1 MKKVLKWFGI
11 GIGGLVVLVVA
22 AGIALMLIVDKE
34 MIAAQMQKA
43 LNRQVA
49 IGGID
54 VSVFSVLSGIA
65 VKEVQ
70 ISNFKTLK
78 ELEALKGKPVAK
90 NDLFVGMKSFNFKVR
105 VMPLLSGKVE
115 LRELVL
121 YEPVI
126 NVARYKS
133 GLFNFSDL
141 VAPKQMTAEE
151 KAALLKKQQEE
162 AKKKAEEAKKKAA
175 EAKAPARP
183 FTADDLPVAI
193 NIGKVG
199 TQKGTLTFVDQGS
212 GQTVQIY
219 NLTAL
224 VYDIA
229 IDPKNL
235 AKENLAKLKV
245 EAGIKTVGKVTTG
258 SVDSFDIGLSV
269 NGTVK
274 PFDLK
279 SRQVN
284 PEIAVKAGSPY
295 GAMTGLQIFDKLNS
309 VEKLQKYCGK
319 FDFLSDTVKWK
330 DGFLNLWYKGGVAKI
345 SDGRINAGD
354 FLLKFSGTVN
364 TISKAVDMDMAMLVD
379 QKHAKSVRSG
389 VEKNAGTVL
398 KAAKLDKYLKP
409 GKVADAAMKPLLDR
423 EGRLDLG
430 YKVTGT
436 MSKPNAVL
444 VKPKLP
450 TMEEL
455 VKDASKD
462 LGDIAK
468 KQAEEA
474 AKDKAKD
481 IGKDAGKKAGKDL
494 KKLKKKLF

>member
-1 MKKVLKWFGI
+1 MKKILKWLGI
-11 GIGGLVVLVVA
+11 VIGGLVLLVVI
-22 AGIALMLIVDKE
+22 AGAVLIMIVDKE

-43 LNRQVA
+43 LNRQVT
-49 IGGID
+49 IGAID
-54 VSVFSVLSGIA
+54 VSIFSVLSGIE
-65 VKEVQ
+65 VKEVAV
-70 ISNFKTLK
+70 SNFKTPE
-78 ELEALKGKPVAK
+78 ELNALKGKPVAK
-90 NDLFVGMKSFNFKVR
+90 SDLFAGMKSFNFKVR
-105 VMPLLSGKVE
+105 ILPLISGKVE

-126 NVARYKS
+126 NVVRYKS

-141 VAPKQMTAEE
+141 VAPKKMTPQE
-151 KAALLKKQQEE
+151 KAELMKKQR
-162 AKKKAEEAKKKAA
+162 EEAKKKAA
-175 EAKAPARP
+175 EAKKPVKP
-183 FTADDLPVAI
+183 FTADDLPVAVS
-193 NIGKVG
+193 IGKVG

-212 GQTVQIY
+212 KQTLQVY

-224 VYDIA
+224 VYDIS

-235 AKENLAKLKV
+235 ANANLAKLKV
-245 EAGIKTVGKVTTG
+245 ETGVRTVGKMTTG

-279 SRQVN
+279 SRLVN

-295 GAMTGLQIFDKLNS
+295 GTMTGLQIFDKLNS

-319 FDFLSDTVKWK
+319 FDFLKDKVKWK

-354 FLLKFSGTVN
+354 FLLKFGGTVN
-364 TISKAVDMDMAMLVD
+364 TSSKAVDMDMEMLVD
-379 QKHAKSVRSG
+379 QKHARSVRSG
-389 VEKNAGTVL
+389 VEKNAGKAL
-398 KAAKLDKYLKP
+398 KTAKLDKYLKP
-409 GKVADAAMKPLLDR
+409 DKVADAAMKPLLDKD
-423 EGRLDLG
+423 GRIDLG

-436 MSKPNAVL
+436 MSKPKAAL

-450 TMEEL
+450 TIEEV
-455 VKDASKD
+455 VKDAAKD
-462 LGDIAK
+462 VGDIAK
-468 KQAEEA
+468 KKAEEA